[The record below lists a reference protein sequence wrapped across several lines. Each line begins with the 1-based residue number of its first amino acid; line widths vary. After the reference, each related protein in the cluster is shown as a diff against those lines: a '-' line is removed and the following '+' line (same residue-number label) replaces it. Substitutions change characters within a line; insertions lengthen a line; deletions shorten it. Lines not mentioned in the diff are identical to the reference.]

1 MRRNL
6 ICYFVI
12 FSFACISCTK
22 EKPGLVPNTNTDLTA
37 DPPAIDPVSLVDS
50 TNTTF
55 LALGDSYTFAS
66 SVDTSERFPTQAA
79 NLLRKNLVSLGL
91 PEYLAVP
98 GWTTHSLLKALEA
111 KGAMQQYHIV
121 TLLIGVNDTYKIGK
135 LQDYRETFTML
146 IQKSVILAGNKPA
159 RVFVLSIPDY
169 SVTPFVAPR
178 DKGAISKLIDDYN
191 AINYEIATSYKC
203 SYIDITGISRLASF
217 DATLLANDGLHPSG
231 TQYAL
236 WVKLLNEK
244 IRKVLR

>member
-1 MRRNL
+1 MRRHL

-79 NLLRKNLVSLGL
+79 NLLRKNLVSLGQ

-111 KGAMQQYHIV
+111 KGTRQQYHIV
-121 TLLIGVNDTYKIGK
+121 TLLMALMIRI
-135 LQDYRETFTML
+135 
-146 IQKSVILAGNKPA
+146 
-159 RVFVLSIPDY
+159 
-169 SVTPFVAPR
+169 
-178 DKGAISKLIDDYN
+178 
-191 AINYEIATSYKC
+191 
-203 SYIDITGISRLASF
+203 RLASCRI
-217 DATLLANDGLHPSG
+217 TGKPL
-231 TQYAL
+231 QC
-236 WVKLLNEK
+236 
-244 IRKVLR
+244 